1 MVTGQV
7 VFRISLYIRP
17 KTECRF
23 AIRPETGYLE
33 KKKNIRPD
41 TRYMDIRYNAEFIIR
56 PDAGFK
62 NGGISSPP
70 LLKTRLTAPIN
81 T

>member
-23 AIRPETGYLE
+23 AIRPDTGYLE
-33 KKKNIRPD
+33 NIKYPAD
-41 TRYMDIRYNAEFIIR
+41 TRYIDIRYNAEFFIQL
-56 PDAGFK
+56 DTGFN

-70 LLKTRLTAPIN
+70 LLTTR
-81 T
+81 